1 MIWGLAEYDAEKRGY
16 KAGVAAGVAAGIEQN
31 AIENAKNL
39 IKKNIPLETIAECI
53 GLSLETVEKLAESL
67 LVKN

>member
-1 MIWGLAEYDAEKRGY
+1 MIWGLAEYDAEQRGY
-16 KAGVAAGVAAGIEQN
+16 KAGVADN
-31 AIENAKNL
+31 AIQTAKNC
-39 IKKNIPLETIAECI
+39 IKKNIPLEIIAECI

>member
-16 KAGVAAGVAAGIEQN
+16 KAGVADK

-39 IKKNIPLETIAECI
+39 IKKNIPLEIIAECT
-53 GLSLETVEKLAESL
+53 GLSLETVENLAESL

>member
-1 MIWGLAEYDAEKRGY
+1 MIWGLAEYDAEQRGY
-16 KAGVAAGVAAGIEQN
+16 KAGVADN
-31 AIENAKNL
+31 AIQTAKNC
-39 IKKNIPLETIAECI
+39 IKKNIHLEIIAECI

>member
-1 MIWGLAEYDAEKRGY
+1 MIWGLAEYDAEERGY
-16 KAGVAAGVAAGIEQN
+16 KAGVADK

>member
-16 KAGVAAGVAAGIEQN
+16 KAGVAAGIEQN

-39 IKKNIPLETIAECI
+39 IKKNVPLEIIAECI

>member
-16 KAGVAAGVAAGIEQN
+16 KAGVADN

-39 IKKNIPLETIAECI
+39 IKKNIPLEIIAECI
-53 GLSLETVEKLAESL
+53 GLSLETVENLAESL
-67 LVKN
+67 TVKN

>member
-1 MIWGLAEYDAEKRGY
+1 MIWGLAEYDAEQRGY
-16 KAGVAAGVAAGIEQN
+16 KAGVADN
-31 AIENAKNL
+31 AIQTAKNC
-39 IKKNIPLETIAECI
+39 IKKNSPLEIIAECI